1 MNNPLDGI
9 IPDFTIF
16 GAQFTELWQKLL
28 AGVWGIAIV
37 VVIVWLIM
45 GFVKMGQNS
54 ETNPAAVA
62 AGKQQ
67 VITAGISL
75 GCLAALTV
83 IVGAVLAIFAR

>member
-1 MNNPLDGI
+1 MENPLDGI
-9 IPDFTIF
+9 IPDFSIF

-37 VVIVWLIM
+37 VVIVFLIM
-45 GFVKMGQNS
+45 GFVKIAQSG

-67 VITAGISL
+67 VMWSGIGL
-75 GCLAALTV
+75 GCLVALAV
-83 IVGAVLAIFAR
+83 IVGAIIAVFG